1 MRARLLFSAAFALLC
16 LPLFLLQADEVQ
28 LEAQAVQALL
38 GKLNLAEDGSL
49 EIHWPSPNEER
60 MEGQESA
67 IRAAIR
73 LKQDKAITHDAPNQ
87 LFTLVYQEGGPITRV
102 EVVAA
107 HGQLLLETD
116 KTLRLAAA
124 TFSFPE
130 DASYL
135 FQFPA
140 GWAQGKTQQWEAIRS
155 AFTLPTKS
163 KLGWDSGLEQATIE
177 IGDGNVLSTLIL
189 TAKNGMLQ
197 VESEKRAGSTHMGSK
212 LSLIPPLLAILLA
225 FLTRRTILSLGLGVL
240 IGGFIA
246 VKGAGASNLFTGV
259 FHLLFGQIL
268 WDGILNDSF
277 HLYILGFVLLL
288 SSTVAVITRMGGID
302 GMVQSLVRFAKS
314 SRSVQ
319 AVAYFL
325 GLGIFFDD
333 YANTIVVG
341 NSCGPLFDRQK
352 ISRAKLAYIVDSTAA
367 PVAGVAVLSTWV
379 AYQISTFAPQ
389 LPTVGM
395 KESDGYTL
403 FLETIPYRFYCLLA
417 ILFVGLIILLQR
429 DFGPML
435 KAERSARGS
444 DGDAVDNSAID
455 DERMEAKTGIRALA
469 RNGLIPLAT
478 MIFGTAILIYVYGAS
493 AANAL
498 IAQGDVDAIAAKTA
512 GGFVWVRKVLG
523 ESDSTKAIFVGS
535 LTAFILAVVMALTQR
550 LLTVTETVVT
560 ATKGIKVLFKD
571 AVLVLILAWSI
582 GAICV
587 EVGTANY
594 LVALFQDLMS
604 PQWLPVILFVT
615 ACFVAF
621 ATGSSWTTMA
631 ILQPNVVL
639 LAYHLGEQS
648 TLGGHTLLVLSIGAV
663 LEGAIFGDHCSP
675 ISDTTVLS
683 STASRC
689 QHIEHVRT
697 QAPYALMTAGVAIAF
712 AYVPVALWNVSPYT
726 CLAISTV
733 ALFAILRFFGK
744 SPDSP
749 VKA

>member
-16 LPLFLLQADEVQ
+16 LPLFLLQADAVQ

-38 GKLNLAEDGSL
+38 
-49 EIHWPSPNEER
+49 
-60 MEGQESA
+60 
-67 IRAAIR
+67 
-73 LKQDKAITHDAPNQ
+73 
-87 LFTLVYQEGGPITRV
+87 
-102 EVVAA
+102 
-107 HGQLLLETD
+107 
-116 KTLRLAAA
+116 
-124 TFSFPE
+124 
-130 DASYL
+130 
-135 FQFPA
+135 
-140 GWAQGKTQQWEAIRS
+140 
-155 AFTLPTKS
+155 
-163 KLGWDSGLEQATIE
+163 SGLELPQDGDLVVHWTAPDAERIEEQISALRASTRLAQSVVISHDGEADSFLIPRDGAQAP
-177 IGDGNVLSTLIL
+177 NVHLY
-189 TAKNGMLQ
+189 
-197 VESEKRAGSTHMGSK
+197 VESTQGIMRLMLDEEEVASSHMGSK
-212 LSLIPPLLAILLA
+212 LALIPPLLAILLA

-240 IGGFIA
+240 IGGVIA
-246 VKGAGASNLFTGV
+246 VQGVGGVGAFFELI
-259 FHLLFGQIL
+259 FGQIL
-268 WDGILNDSF
+268 WHDILNDSF

-341 NSCGPLFDRQK
+341 NSCGPLFDKQK

-395 KESDGYTL
+395 KESEGYSL

-417 ILFVGLIILLQR
+417 ILVVGLIIWLQR

-435 KAERSARGS
+435 KAERAARGS
-444 DGDAVDNSAID
+444 DGESFDGSAID
-455 DERMEAKTGIRALA
+455 DERMEAKPGVRALA
-469 RNGLIPLAT
+469 RNGLLPLGT
-478 MIFGTAILIYVYGAS
+478 MIFGTALLIYLYGAS
-493 AANAL
+493 TVHEAAE
-498 IAQGDVDAIAAKTA
+498 QGDADSIKAVQE
-512 GGFVWVRKVLG
+512 GGGLWLRTVLG
-523 ESDSTKAIFVGS
+523 ASDSTKAIFVGS
-535 LTAFILAVVMALTQR
+535 LSAFVLAVILALGQR
-550 LLTVTETVVT
+550 LLSFGETMVT
-560 ATKGIKVLFKD
+560 ATKGVKVLFKD
-571 AVLVLILAWSI
+571 AVMVLILAWSI

-594 LVALFQDLMS
+594 LVAMFQDLMS
-604 PQWLPVILFVT
+604 PQWLPIILFIT

-639 LAYHLGEQS
+639 LAYQLGEQ
-648 TLGGHTLLVLSIGAV
+648 TEMGGHQLLVLSIGAV

-697 QAPYALMTAGVAIAF
+697 QAPYALMTAGVAITL
-712 AYVPVALWNVSPYT
+712 AYLPVALWGVSPYI
-726 CLAISTV
+726 CLSISAV
-733 ALFAILRFFGK
+733 ALLLILRIFGRSAL
-744 SPDSP
+744 SPT
-749 VKA
+749 KA

>member
-16 LPLFLLQADEVQ
+16 LPLFLLQADAVQ

-38 GKLNLAEDGSL
+38 AELKPGQDGTLVVHWQAPDDDRLAE
-49 EIHWPSPNEER
+49 
-60 MEGQESA
+60 QESA
-67 IRAAIR
+67 IRAAVRLNQDVVIQRDSERHTFSIQFQADGPTTQANVAAEAGR
-73 LKQDKAITHDAPNQ
+73 LKI
-87 LFTLVYQEGGPITRV
+87 LVV
-102 EVVAA
+102 
-107 HGQLLLETD
+107 
-116 KTLRLAAA
+116 KTLGALLID
-124 TFSFPE
+124 FSLPE
-130 DASYL
+130 DASL
-135 FQFPA
+135 AFQWTEDSGGSPE
-140 GWAQGKTQQWEAIRS
+140 AQLAALASTIS
-155 AFTLPTKS
+155 LPEDIHF
-163 KLGWDSGLEQATIE
+163 GWDDSANHATLEL
-177 IGDGNVLSTLIL
+177 GDGGVFTTLHLAEVEGELTLLSENRDG
-189 TAKNGMLQ
+189 A
-197 VESEKRAGSTHMGSK
+197 SHMGSK

-225 FLTRRTILSLGLGVL
+225 FLTRRTILSLSLGVL
-240 IGGFIA
+240 MGAIIA
-246 VKGAGASNLFTGV
+246 VKGAGSANFFGGLV
-259 FHLLFGQIL
+259 QLLFGQIL
-268 WDGILNDSF
+268 WNEILNDSF
-277 HLYILGFVLLL
+277 HLYILGFVILL

-325 GLGIFFDD
+325 GLSIFFDD

-341 NSCGPLFDRQK
+341 NSCGPLFDKQK

-395 KESDGYTL
+395 KESEGYSL

-417 ILFVGLIILLQR
+417 IFVVGLIIWLQR

-435 KAERSARGS
+435 KAERAARGS
-444 DGDAVDNSAID
+444 DGESFDGSAID
-455 DERMEAKTGIRALA
+455 DERMEAKPGIRALA
-469 RNGLIPLAT
+469 RNGLLPLGT
-478 MIFGTAILIYVYGAS
+478 MIFGTALLIYLYGAS
-493 AANAL
+493 TVHQAAE
-498 IAQGDVDAIAAKTA
+498 QGDADSIKAVQE
-512 GGFVWVRKVLG
+512 GGGLWLRTVLG
-523 ESDSTKAIFVGS
+523 ASDSTKAIFVGS
-535 LTAFILAVVMALTQR
+535 LCAFVLAVLLALGQR
-550 LLTVTETVVT
+550 ILSVGETIVT
-560 ATKGIKVLFKD
+560 ASKGVKVLFKD
-571 AVLVLILAWSI
+571 AVMVLILAWSI

-594 LVALFQDLMS
+594 LVAMFQDLMS
-604 PQWLPVILFVT
+604 PQWLPIILFIT

-639 LAYHLGEQS
+639 LAYQLGEQ
-648 TLGGHTLLVLSIGAV
+648 TEMGGHQLLVLSIGAV

-697 QAPYALMTAGVAIAF
+697 QAPYALMTAGVAITL
-712 AYVPVALWNVSPYT
+712 AYLPVALWGVSPYV
-726 CLAISTV
+726 CLGISAV
-733 ALFAILRFFGK
+733 ALLIILRIFGRSAL
-744 SPDSP
+744 SPA
-749 VKA
+749 KA

>member
-16 LPLFLLQADEVQ
+16 LPLFLLQADAVQ

-38 GKLNLAEDGSL
+38 AGLDLPEDGPL
-49 EIHWPSPNEER
+49 VVHWASPEADRAEE
-60 MEGQESA
+60 QSSA
-67 IRAAIR
+67 LRAATR
-73 LKQDKAITHDAPNQ
+73 LDIAVPLTHDAV
-87 LFTLVYQEGGPITRV
+87 LGTFTIQRGNLDAEAVHVFVEGEQGIMRLTR
-102 EVVAA
+102 
-107 HGQLLLETD
+107 HGE
-116 KTLRLAAA
+116 
-124 TFSFPE
+124 E
-130 DASYL
+130 IASS
-135 FQFPA
+135 
-140 GWAQGKTQQWEAIRS
+140 R
-155 AFTLPTKS
+155 
-163 KLGWDSGLEQATIE
+163 
-177 IGDGNVLSTLIL
+177 
-189 TAKNGMLQ
+189 
-197 VESEKRAGSTHMGSK
+197 MGSK
-212 LSLIPPLLAILLA
+212 LALIPPLLAILLA

-240 IGGFIA
+240 VGGVIA
-246 VKGAGASNLFTGV
+246 VKGTGGLSA
-259 FHLLFGQIL
+259 FLTLIFGQIL
-268 WDGILNDSF
+268 WHDILNDAF
-277 HLYILGFVLLL
+277 HLYILGFVILL

-302 GMVQSLVRFAKS
+302 GMVNSLVRFAKG

-341 NSCGPLFDRQK
+341 NSCGPLFDKQK

-395 KESDGYTL
+395 KESEGYAL

-417 ILFVGLIILLQR
+417 IFLVGLVVWMQR

-444 DGDAVDNSAID
+444 DGDAVDSSAID
-455 DERMEAKTGIRALA
+455 DERMEAKPSVRALA
-469 RNGLIPLAT
+469 RNGLLPLCT
-478 MIFGTAILIYVYGAS
+478 MIFGTALLIYLFGAS
-493 AANAL
+493 AVN
-498 IAQGDVDAIAAKTA
+498 IAADEGDTDSILA
-512 GGFVWVRKVLG
+512 RTEGGFLWLRQVLG
-523 ESDSTKAIFVGS
+523 ASDSTKAIFVGS
-535 LTAFILAVVMALTQR
+535 LSAFTLAALLAVGQR
-550 LLTVTETVVT
+550 LLTVGETIST
-560 ATKGIKVLFKD
+560 ASKGVKVLFKD
-571 AVLVLILAWSI
+571 AVMVLILAWSI

-594 LVALFQDLMS
+594 LVAMFQDLMS
-604 PQWLPVILFVT
+604 PQWLPIILFIT

-639 LAYHLGEQS
+639 LAYQLGEQS
-648 TLGGHTLLVLSIGAV
+648 SLGGHTLLVLSIGAV

-697 QAPYALMTAGVAIAF
+697 QAPYALMTAGVAITL
-712 AYVPVALWNVSPYT
+712 AYVPVALWNVSPYI
-726 CLAISTV
+726 CLGISV
-733 ALFAILRFFGK
+733 IALLGILRFFGR
-744 SPDSP
+744 SPLNP
-749 VKA
+749 AKA

>member
-1 MRARLLFSAAFALLC
+1 MRARLLFSGAFALLC
-16 LPLFLLQADEVQ
+16 LPLFLLQADAVQ

-38 GKLNLAEDGSL
+38 AQLEPAQDGTL
-49 EIHWPSPNEER
+49 VVHWKAPDDDRLSE
-60 MEGQESA
+60 QESA

-73 LKQDKAITHDAPNQ
+73 LNKDVVISRDTQNHLFSIEFEAEGPVTWVEITADS
-87 LFTLVYQEGGPITRV
+87 
-102 EVVAA
+102 
-107 HGQLLLETD
+107 GQLKVD
-116 KTLRLAAA
+116 
-124 TFSFPE
+124 
-130 DASYL
+130 
-135 FQFPA
+135 
-140 GWAQGKTQQWEAIRS
+140 
-155 AFTLPTKS
+155 
-163 KLGWDSGLEQATIE
+163 
-177 IGDGNVLSTLIL
+177 
-189 TAKNGMLQ
+189 
-197 VESEKRAGSTHMGSK
+197 SEKRLGVALSDFELPKNASLEFTWAEGSGGTQQQQRAALASALSLPAGAELVWDDASERATLELGDGGVSSTMHLAEVDRRLTLLRETRGDTSRMGSK
-212 LSLIPPLLAILLA
+212 LSLVPPLLAILLA
-225 FLTRRTILSLGLGVL
+225 FLTRRTILSLSLGVL
-240 IGGFIA
+240 MGGIIA
-246 VKGAGASNLFTGV
+246 VKGAGSANFLGGLMQ
-259 FHLLFGQIL
+259 LLFGQIL
-268 WDGILNDSF
+268 WHDILNDSF
-277 HLYILGFVLLL
+277 HLYILGFVILL

-302 GMVQSLVRFAKS
+302 GMVHALVRFAKS

-341 NSCGPLFDRQK
+341 NSCGPLFDQQK

-395 KESDGYTL
+395 KESEGYAL

-417 ILFVGLIILLQR
+417 ICMVGLIVWMQR

-435 KAERSARGS
+435 KAERAARGS
-444 DGDAVDNSAID
+444 DGKALDSSAID
-455 DERMEAKTGIRALA
+455 DERMEAKPGVSARA
-469 RNGLIPLAT
+469 RNGLIPLCT
-478 MIFGTAILIYVYGAS
+478 MIFGTALLIYLFGAS
-493 AANAL
+493 AVNEAAD
-498 IAQGDVDAIAAKTA
+498 QGDADSRHARTE
-512 GGFVWVRKVLG
+512 GGFLWLRQVLG
-523 ESDSTKAIFVGS
+523 ASDSTKAIFVGS
-535 LTAFILAVVMALTQR
+535 LSAFVLAVLLAVSQR
-550 LLTVTETVVT
+550 LLSLKETFSS
-560 ATKGIKVLFKD
+560 ASKGVKVLFKD

-594 LVALFQDLMS
+594 LVAMFQDLMS
-604 PQWLPVILFVT
+604 PQWLPIVLFVT

-639 LAYHLGEQS
+639 LAYQLGEQS
-648 TLGGHTLLVLSIGAV
+648 SLGGHTLLVLSIGAV

-697 QAPYALMTAGVAIAF
+697 QAPYALVTAGVAITL
-712 AYVPVALWNVSPYT
+712 AYLPVALWNVSPFI
-726 CLAISTV
+726 CLGISAIT
-733 ALFAILRFFGK
+733 LLCILRFFGR
-744 SPDSP
+744 SPLTP